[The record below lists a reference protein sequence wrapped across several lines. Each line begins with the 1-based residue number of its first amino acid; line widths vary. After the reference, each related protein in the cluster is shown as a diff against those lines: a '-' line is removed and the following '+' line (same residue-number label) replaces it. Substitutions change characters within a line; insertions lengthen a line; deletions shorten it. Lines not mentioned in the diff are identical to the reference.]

1 MAIISPS
8 RIDPCLLTGCFRDRG
23 VVSYGRYTQAP
34 APQGPGFG
42 WHEPSVKAMSVS
54 GEQSSRIPPIN
65 ERDSSCWV
73 SVLLLEEPSLL

>member
-8 RIDPCLLTGCFRDRG
+8 RIDPCLLTGCFRDTG

-54 GEQSSRIPPIN
+54 GEQSSRIPPIK
-65 ERDSSCWV
+65 EMAKSDRK
-73 SVLLLEEPSLL
+73 